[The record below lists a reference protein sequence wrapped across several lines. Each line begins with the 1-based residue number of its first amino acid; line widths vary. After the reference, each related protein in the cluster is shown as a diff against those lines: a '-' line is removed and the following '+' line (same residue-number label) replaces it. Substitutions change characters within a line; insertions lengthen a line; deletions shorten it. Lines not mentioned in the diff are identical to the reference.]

1 MARDESSPFLTN
13 VTGITLGNWRYM
25 PMIRARS
32 RRRSSIRRI
41 VMEALETRT
50 MLSVVTVNTSNTLRS
65 VATNDL
71 GVNLVDWDSFMAT
84 QQTLQMVQAAGLKS
98 FRFPYGDPDSFHFND
113 GPSWSVQPTA
123 AEVGALVDAAG
134 ASGLITVDYG
144 SGSPQEAAAFMA
156 YLDGAST
163 DTTAIG
169 SGPEYDNGAW
179 STTNW
184 QTVGYWA
191 SLRAATPLA
200 TDDGLNFL
208 RAGHAASF
216 GVTYFEV
223 GNQAYQNFNGTDHHG
238 SGGGPGAAYDPTTYA
253 NFVMTFAGLAHEIN
267 PNASIGVD
275 SAGPS
280 GDWSNWLG
288 QILTIFAANNY
299 TPGFISDQM
308 YLQNPGT
315 ESDSFLL
322 NQTTTDTGQTGGDPT
337 DWVDRAADYKSDL
350 QTYLGSTNANN
361 VQLLETIVNDT
372 GYNPGKQTTSLVSGL
387 WLADTI
393 GSALGTS
400 WNGVYY
406 SALRAYWASGNNNSS
421 SLYGWRDGGDYGLLG
436 ISGTAPT
443 SGTYIPYPTYF
454 AEELA
459 GKIAQSGGLVVQ
471 AGSDNPLLDAYA
483 VLEPN
488 GHLDLMVVNKDP
500 SNDVTDQF
508 QIQGFTPSGT
518 VQEWQYGE
526 AEDTAQSQTSDGS
539 ASLTYSTPALSF
551 SGGDFTSTFSKYSM
565 TVIDLA
571 PSSGPAPSVT
581 VAVNAGQ
588 TIRETETQDL
598 GVNVVQ
604 WDSSLTTSQTMQMVE
619 AAGINTFRFPGGG
632 ISDGFHFNSPPSY
645 NGQGTAAS
653 MASFIA
659 SVGGTGLVTLDYGS
673 GSPQEAAAFLAYLNG
688 STSDTTVIGMGQEW
702 NTTSNTWVATNW
714 QTVGYWASLRAATPL
729 GTDDGLNFLRIDHP
743 ASIGIHYF
751 EVGNEEYGSWETDFH
766 GSGGDA
772 GAAHD
777 PATYANFVM
786 QFAALAHDID
796 PTISIGIDS
805 PGPSSSDYSNWL
817 GKILTIFANNN
828 FTPGFLSDHSYP
840 QNGGSE
846 SDSFLLNNTVSD
858 TSQSSGDP
866 SDWSQ
871 RAADFETV
879 LTSHLGATN
888 AAKVELLETEL
899 NSTLAPGK
907 QTTSLVNGLWL
918 ADSIGAMMQTPFDGQ
933 FVWDLRNGW
942 QTNGNNSSSLYGW
955 RQGGDYGIIGTSGS
969 APATGTYVPYPTY
982 FAEELASKI
991 DQAGGNVVQIS
1002 SSNSSLDAYAVFEA
1016 NGTLDLMIINKSPSS
1031 DLTAHF
1037 NVNGFIPN
1045 GQAEV
1050 WQYGEAQD
1058 NAQEASSDGASS
1070 LASLSTIL
1078 PLSGVDFNYSFPAYS
1093 MTVMQLSASESLTV
1107 AEAAAAAPNPV
1118 TSTTTGLSVLAAQ
1131 GGTDAGLTYTWSVTS
1146 VPAGALTPTFSIN
1159 GANDAKNTTATFFAA
1174 GNYAFLVTIED
1185 TLGVTTT
1192 SSVIVTVSP
1201 TAASI
1206 TVSPQTSVIGDNA
1219 SKQFT
1224 AVVHDQF
1231 GGVMTPA
1238 PTITWSLQAG
1248 SVGAI
1253 TSGGLF
1259 SSPGVLGSATI
1270 VGSVGSASNTAT
1282 ILVDNQAASVLTVG
1296 EQPDA
1301 GFVGGDLTVVVEVK
1315 NGLGQIVTTD
1325 NSDVT
1330 LSTVSGPIIGTL
1342 GGTVTVAAVH
1352 GVAVFSN
1359 VSVTGS
1365 GAYAFEA
1372 TDGTLN
1378 SSALGNIQVVPAPAI
1393 HFALGGIPI
1402 SPEARAFQ
1410 LRRLVGAAFLN
1421 DLMVLAA
1428 TTPSSL
1434 PYAPIPVSKYQQW
1447 INAHTEVVVSPA
1459 AVATPAFAAAG
1470 SVSDLMT
1477 PDVSSLGA
1485 DSGPATS
1492 KLATTD
1498 DILK

>member
-1 MARDESSPFLTN
+1 
-13 VTGITLGNWRYM
+13 
-25 PMIRARS
+25 
-32 RRRSSIRRI
+32 
-41 VMEALETRT
+41 MEALETRT
-50 MLSVVTVNTSNTLRS
+50 MLSVVTVNTTDTLRS
-65 VATNDL
+65 VSTNDL
-71 GVNLVDWDSFMAT
+71 GVNLVDWDSNMTTA
-84 QQTLQMVQAAGLKS
+84 QTLQMVQAAGLGS
-98 FRFPYGDPDSFHFND
+98 FRFPNGDPDSFHFND
-113 GPSWSVQPTA
+113 GPSWSTQPTA
-123 AEVGALVDAAG
+123 AQTAALVDAVG
-134 ASGLITVDYG
+134 ATGLMTVDYG

-156 YLDGAST
+156 YLDGST
-163 DTTAIG
+163 SDTTVIG

-179 STTNW
+179 ETTNW

-191 SLRAATPLA
+191 SLRAAAPLA

-208 RAGHAASF
+208 RANHAASF
-216 GVTYFEV
+216 GITYFEV
-223 GNQAYQNFNGTDHHG
+223 GNQAYQTFNGTDHHG

-253 NFVMTFAGLAHEIN
+253 NFVMTFAGLAHEID
-267 PNASIGVD
+267 PNAQIGVD

-288 QILTIFAANNY
+288 QILTIFAAHGY

-322 NQTTTDTGQTGGDPT
+322 NNTTTDTGQTGGDPT
-337 DWVDRAADYKSDL
+337 DWVDRANDYETDL
-350 QTYLGSTNANN
+350 QTYLGSTNAAN
-361 VQLLETIVNDT
+361 VQLFESTVNDT
-372 GYNPGKQTTSLVSGL
+372 SYNPGKQTTSLVSGL
-387 WLADTI
+387 WLADSI
-393 GSALGTS
+393 GGILGTA
-400 WNGVYY
+400 WDGMYY
-406 SALRAYWASGNNNSS
+406 TALRAYWTSTDNNSS
-421 SLYGWRDGGDYGLLG
+421 SLYGWRDGGDYGLIG
-436 ISGTAPT
+436 IGGTAPE
-443 SGTYIPYPTYF
+443 SGTYVPYPTYF

-459 GKIAQSGGLVVQ
+459 AKLAQTGGIVVQ

-488 GHLDLMVVNKDP
+488 GHLDLMVINKDP
-500 SNDVTDQF
+500 NNDITDQM
-508 QIQGFTPSGT
+508 QIQGFTPSGA
-518 VQEWQYGE
+518 VQEWTYGE

-539 ASLTYSTPALSF
+539 ASLTYSTPAVSF

-571 PSSGPAPSVT
+571 PSAGPAPSVT

-598 GVNVVQ
+598 GVNLVQ
-604 WDSSLTTSQTMQMVE
+604 WDSLLTTSQTMQMVQ
-619 AAGINTFRFPGGG
+619 AAGITSFRFPGGG
-632 ISDGFHFNSPPSY
+632 ITDSFHFNNQPSY
-645 NGQGTAAS
+645 NGQGTVAS

-659 SVGGTGLVTLDYGS
+659 SDGGTGLVTVDYGE
-673 GSPQEAAAFLAYLNG
+673 GSPQEAAALLAYLNG
-688 STSDTTVIGMGQEW
+688 STTDTTVIGNGEEYIG
-702 NTTSNTWVATNW
+702 NPGSGTWVTENW

-729 GTDDGLNFLRIDHP
+729 ATDDGLNFLRIDHP
-743 ASIGIHYF
+743 ASLGIHYF
-751 EVGNEEYGSWETDFH
+751 EVGNEEYGSWETDEH

-772 GAAHD
+772 GAPHD
-777 PATYANFVM
+777 PTTYANFVM
-786 QFAALAHDID
+786 QFAALAQEID

-805 PGPSSSDYSNWL
+805 PGPSPSDYSNWL
-817 GKILTIFANNN
+817 GNILTIFANNN

-846 SDSFLLNNTVSD
+846 SDSFLLNDTVSD

-866 SDWSQ
+866 SDWAQ
-871 RAADFETV
+871 RATDFEAV
-879 LTSHLGATN
+879 LVSHLGATN

-955 RQGGDYGIIGTSGS
+955 RDGGDYGIIGTSGT
-969 APATGTYVPYPTY
+969 APATGPYVPYPTY
-982 FAEELASKI
+982 FAEELASKL
-991 DQAGGNVVQIS
+991 DQAGGNVVQIT
-1002 SSNSSLDAYAVFEA
+1002 SSNSSLDAYAVYEA
-1016 NGTLDLMIINKSPSS
+1016 NGTLDLMVINKSSSS

-1058 NAQEASSDGASS
+1058 NAQAASSDGASA
-1070 LASLSTIL
+1070 LANFNTIL

-1107 AEAAAAAPNPV
+1107 AVAAAATPNPV
-1118 TSTTTGLSVLAAQ
+1118 TGTTTNLSVLGAQ
-1131 GGTDAGLTYTWSVTS
+1131 GGSDAGLTYTWSVTS
-1146 VPAGALTPTFSIN
+1146 APAGALTPTFSIN
-1159 GANDAKNTTATFFAA
+1159 GTNDAKNTTATFFSA

-1185 TLGVTTT
+1185 TLDVTTT

-1201 TAASI
+1201 TATNLTINPS
-1206 TVSPQTSVIGDNA
+1206 TSVIGDNA

-1224 AVVHDQF
+1224 AVVYDQF

-1248 SVGAI
+1248 SVGMI
-1253 TSGGLF
+1253 TSGGSF

-1270 VGSVGSASNTAT
+1270 IGSIGSASNSAT
-1282 ILVDNQAASVLTVG
+1282 ILVDNQAASVLAVS
-1296 EQPDA
+1296 EQPEA
-1301 GFVGGDLTVVVEVK
+1301 GFVGGNLTVVVDVE

-1325 NSDVT
+1325 NSNVT
-1330 LSTVSGPIIGTL
+1330 LSVVNGPTIGTL

-1359 VSVTGS
+1359 INVTGS
-1365 GAYAFEA
+1365 GKYSFTV

-1378 SSALGNIQVVPAPAI
+1378 SSILGNIEVAPAPAI
-1393 HFALGGIPI
+1393 HFALGGIPL

-1410 LRRLVGAAFLN
+1410 LRRLVGATFLN
-1421 DLMVLAA
+1421 ELMVLAA

-1447 INAHTEVVVSPA
+1447 INAHAEIVVSPA
-1459 AVATPAFAAAG
+1459 MVSTPAFAAAG
-1470 SVSDLMT
+1470 SVSDLT
-1477 PDVSSLGA
+1477 TLDGSSLGA
-1485 DSGPATS
+1485 DSGPPTN
-1492 KLATTD
+1492 KLATD
-1498 DILK
+1498 NDILK